1 MGGPWSAFRASTQ
14 SMNVDCTHQDR
25 SKAVILRPASNVVYY
40 ALMATG
46 PSAQRIAVAAEIED
60 EIEH

>member
-1 MGGPWSAFRASTQ
+1 MMQRQ
-14 SMNVDCTHQDR
+14 SSPNVVMTDQDR